1 MSVRFAPARC
11 AARSPIARVLKRGTV
26 TMAANDHEELEGFM
40 SDTTK
45 AALRHFA
52 EYGLRAVPM
61 AVRNA
66 ETAAAANQ
74 SEDYNHCLEICRSL
88 DVTAARRIEANHQA
102 ADQRL
107 IG

>member
-1 MSVRFAPARC
+1 MSLRFAPARC

-26 TMAANDHEELEGFM
+26 TMAANDHEELKGFM

-74 SEDYNHCLEICRSL
+74 SEDYNHWLEICRSL
-88 DVTAARRIEANHQA
+88 DGAAARRIEANHQA

>member
-11 AARSPIARVLKRGTV
+11 AARSPIARVLKRGNV
-26 TMAANDHEELEGFM
+26 TLAANDHEELESFM

-61 AVRNA
+61 AIRNA

-74 SEDYNHCLEICRSL
+74 SEDYNHWLEICRSL
-88 DVTAARRIEANHQA
+88 DGAAARRIESLRHSD
-102 ADQRL
+102 DQRL

>member
-26 TMAANDHEELEGFM
+26 SLAANDHDELEGFM

-52 EYGLRAVPM
+52 EHGLRAVPV
-61 AVRNA
+61 AARNA
-66 ETAAAANQ
+66 ETALAANQ
-74 SEDYNHCLEICRSL
+74 PEDYRHWLEICRAL
-88 DVTAARRIEANHQA
+88 DDGVARKIEASHLRD
-102 ADQRL
+102 DQRL

>member
-11 AARSPIARVLKRGTV
+11 AARSPIARVLKRGAV

-61 AVRNA
+61 AIRNA

-74 SEDYNHCLEICRSL
+74 PEDYGYWLEICRSL
-88 DVTAARRIEANHQA
+88 DGAAARRIEASHQSV
-102 ADQRL
+102 DQRL